1 VIEALRGYAAA
12 VLGQADAGRVAEEL
26 SVFARALFSDEQLRA
41 ALTDQALP
49 TATRRAVVEDLLQQ
63 ADPTTVRL
71 VRYAVDHDRPSELPV
86 DAEWL
91 VQRSRLAASQ
101 ELPARAAGD
110 GSPDQAPGAAGGDDE
125 SDEAAIEEGVASDE
139 LDPPATR
146 TGARERLAGFATA
159 LFEDLPDR
167 SVIEEAEDELF
178 RFARTVEAQEPL
190 RQALAR
196 QELPLPVR
204 QAVVQD
210 LLSGRAQQVTV
221 RLATYAVAAG
231 QGRGLVELLDWLVEQ
246 AAAERGLRVADI
258 RTAAPLDD
266 EQRRRLADGL
276 RRLTGRDVELRVSV
290 DPALVGGALIVIGDT
305 VIDGTVRHRLDQ
317 LRQELIAGTGG
328 SPPRPT
334 TQGAADG

>member
-41 ALTDQALP
+41 VLTDQALP
-49 TATRRAVVEDLLQQ
+49 TTTRRAVVEDLLQQ
-63 ADPTTVRL
+63 ADPATVRL
-71 VRYAVDHDRPSELPV
+71 VRYAVDRDRPSELPV
-86 DAEWL
+86 DVEWL
-91 VQRSRLAASQ
+91 VQRSRLAADQ
-101 ELPARAAGD
+101 EPTSPAQT
-110 GSPDQAPGAAGGDDE
+110 PAGGSRERGDPGRGDTATDDTT
-125 SDEAAIEEGVASDE
+125 SAE

-204 QAVVQD
+204 QAVVED
-210 LLSGRAQQVTV
+210 LLSGRAQEVTV
-221 RLATYAVAAG
+221 RLATYALAAG

-246 AAAERGLRVADI
+246 AAAERGLRVADV

-266 EQRRRLADGL
+266 DQRRRLVDGL

-290 DPALVGGALIVIGDT
+290 DPALVGGAMIVIGDT

-317 LRQELIAGTGG
+317 LRHELIAGTGG
-328 SPPRPT
+328 SSPRPT

>member
-1 VIEALRGYAAA
+1 VIESLRGYAAA
-12 VLGQADAGRVAEEL
+12 VLGQADAGRVTEEL
-26 SVFARALFSDEQLRA
+26 SVFVRALFSDEQLRA

-63 ADPTTVRL
+63 ADPATVQL
-71 VRYAVDHDRPSELPV
+71 VRYAVAHDRPSELPV
-86 DAEWL
+86 DVEWL
-91 VQRSRLAASQ
+91 VQRSRLAAGQ
-101 ELPARAAGD
+101 ELPEPAPGG
-110 GSPDQAPGAAGGDDE
+110 GSLDQASGPGGGDRQRE
-125 SDEAAIEEGVASDE
+125 EAAIEEVTSEE

-146 TGARERLAGFATA
+146 TGARERLSGFATA

-196 QELPLPVR
+196 QELPVPVR
-204 QAVVQD
+204 QAVVED
-210 LLSGRAQQVTV
+210 LLSGRAQEVTV

-231 QGRGLVELLDWLVEQ
+231 QGRGLVDLLDWLVEQ

-266 EQRRRLADGL
+266 DQRRRLADAL

-328 SPPRPT
+328 TSPRPT
-334 TQGAADG
+334 T

>member
-1 VIEALRGYAAA
+1 MIEALRGYAAA

-26 SVFARALFSDEQLRA
+26 SVFARALFSDEQLRG

-63 ADPTTVRL
+63 ADPATVRL
-71 VRYAVDHDRPSELPV
+71 VRYALDHDRPSELPADV
-86 DAEWL
+86 EWL
-91 VQRSRLAASQ
+91 VQRSRLAATEEPTS
-101 ELPARAAGD
+101 
-110 GSPDQAPGAAGGDDE
+110 DD
-125 SDEAAIEEGVASDE
+125 

-146 TGARERLAGFATA
+146 TGARERLSGFATA

-167 SVIEEAEDELF
+167 LVIEEAEDELF

-196 QELPLPVR
+196 QELPLSVR

-210 LLSGRAQQVTV
+210 LLSGRAQEVTV

-246 AAAERGLRVADI
+246 AAAERGLRVADV

-266 EQRRRLADGL
+266 DQRQRLAGAL

-317 LRQELIAGTGG
+317 LRQELIAGAGG
-328 SPPRPT
+328 SSPRPT